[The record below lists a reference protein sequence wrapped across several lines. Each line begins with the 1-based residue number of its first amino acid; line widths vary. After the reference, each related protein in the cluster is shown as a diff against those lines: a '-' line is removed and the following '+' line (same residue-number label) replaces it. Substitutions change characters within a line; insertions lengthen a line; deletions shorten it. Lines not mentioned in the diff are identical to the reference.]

1 MVKNAQN
8 RTFSAF
14 VRKLHIGFPYFL
26 HECQSQGVLKSD
38 VFVFFRKTRKLDI
51 LGCVCQK
58 FEPKWSKMPK
68 IEGFPHFS
76 KTAYWISLIF
86 CMNASLRECKK
97 VTFFQE
103 NSKIGHFGPSLSKIG
118 TFMAFQVSPEMGVLH
133 FLCVAHA
140 SDPA

>member
-1 MVKNAQN
+1 MVRIARWASDQKAQK
-8 RTFSAF
+8 A
-14 VRKLHIGFPYFL
+14 
-26 HECQSQGVLKSD
+26 
-38 VFVFFRKTRKLDI
+38 DI
-51 LGCVCQK
+51 LI
-58 FEPKWSKMPK
+58 PYK
-68 IEGFPHFS
+68 INNL

-118 TFMAFQVSPEMGVLH
+118 TFMAFKVSPEMGVFL